1 MLRAAFHPC
10 LLLHLIYLSRR
21 IKELFSKYRVS
32 LCLDS
37 ISMNSVESLSLLL
50 LLFTRCCGVVTC

>member
-37 ISMNSVESLSLLL
+37 I
-50 LLFTRCCGVVTC
+50 